1 MTKKLQ
7 TNVCPPSVKEL
18 LKYTLNKLSSDCT
31 NLIGRNFGIAKPDYE
46 MTTIEEF
53 FNGNEDNFFLIKT
66 ELEDSYE
73 GHVYNIMLLK
83 DAIKIAGA
91 LLGSEDNQIKE
102 ELKKDALEGE
112 YLDGANEFG
121 NQFSGI
127 LDASFRHK
135 LSKPVHAKLST
146 CTLLNKDNVKDF
158 FPNDSNHEYIHL
170 SSILLIKG
178 LEPGTFGMFLPV
190 HLAVDFFGEEIH
202 EKKTNVLVLDDSMT
216 DIKIIKKLL
225 VNTEFRVI
233 STNNITDIFT
243 ILNKEKI
250 HLILL
255 DVIMPEGNGVDVCK
269 KIKKTPYTKGI
280 PVIMISAK
288 PTEATVIE
296 SLEAGAR
303 DFLVKP
309 FTKEKLLNKIDKFKF
324 KEKQVSIF

>member
-1 MTKKLQ
+1 MAKKLQ
-7 TNVCPPSVKEL
+7 TNVCPPRVEEL

-31 NLIGRNFGIAKPDYE
+31 KLIDRNFGIAEPDYE

-53 FNGNEDNFFLIKT
+53 FNGNENNFFLIKT

-73 GHVYNIMLLK
+73 GHVYSIIQLK
-83 DAIKIAGA
+83 DAIKVAGV

-102 ELKKDALEGE
+102 ELKKEVLEGE

-121 NQFSGI
+121 NQFSGVF
-127 LDASFRHK
+127 DAAFRHK
-135 LSKPVHAKLST
+135 LSKPVHAKLSA
-146 CTLLNKDNVKDF
+146 CTPLNKDNVKDF
-158 FPNDSNHEYIHL
+158 FPSDSNREYIYL
-170 SSILLIKG
+170 SSLLLVKG
-178 LEPGTFGMFLPV
+178 FEPGTFGMFLPV
-190 HLAVDFFGEEIH
+190 HLAVEFFGEDIH

-233 STNNITDIFT
+233 PTNNIADISS
-243 ILNKEKI
+243 ILHKEKI

-269 KIKKTPYTKGI
+269 KIKKTPYTRGI

-288 PTEATVIE
+288 PTESNVIE

-309 FTKEKLLNKIDKFKF
+309 FTKEKLLSRIDKFKF
-324 KEKQVSIF
+324 KEKQVSMF

>member
-1 MTKKLQ
+1 MTKRLQ

-73 GHVYNIMLLK
+73 GHVYNIMPLK

-135 LSKPVHAKLST
+135 LSKPVHAILST
-146 CTLLNKDNVKDF
+146 CTPLNKDNVKDF

-178 LEPGTFGMFLPV
+178 LEPGTLGMFLPV

-233 STNNITDIFT
+233 STNNIAEIFT

-255 DVIMPEGNGVDVCK
+255 DMIMPEGNGVDVCK